1 MYNSVFYDKINWK
14 TMADL
19 DVDRKPWPDNQR
31 LRRTMYLHTDKPETR
46 KIDSGLWRLGK
57 AIGDVLMFGE
67 ASPYDCP
74 ETALLYEERNL
85 ETGEMVGI
93 TFGDIVEAIKSMK
106 IEKGLRTDNK
116 DR

>member
-1 MYNSVFYDKINWK
+1 MYNSIFNRTSNWK

-19 DVDRKPWPDNQR
+19 DVDRKPCIDNQR
-31 LRRTMYLHTDKPETR
+31 LRREMFAHNEEHVTR
-46 KIDSGLWRLGK
+46 KTESDYWKLGK

-93 TFGDIVEAIKSMK
+93 TFGDIVEAIKTMK
-106 IEKGLRTDNK
+106 LEKGLRTDNS

>member
-1 MYNSVFYDKINWK
+1 MYNSVFDRKNNWK
-14 TMADL
+14 TIADL

-31 LRRTMYLHTDKPETR
+31 LRRVMFAHNEENVTSKSESDY
-46 KIDSGLWRLGK
+46 WRLGK
-57 AIGDVLMFGE
+57 AIDEVLMFGE